1 MFVIGG
7 YVQNYPWG
15 IPGGLGPW
23 LQAHDTAPQAELWF
37 GAHPN
42 GPSPLV
48 GAEGTLADVVDPHDV
63 PLLVKILAARCPLSI
78 QLHPDAALASQWFEQ
93 GSDLVSDPYAKEEML
108 VALEPFAVYAGWRP
122 PEQAARLLEAAMVR
136 LPAGCTATPALVA
149 AVSALHAGDI
159 PAAVRALLGAPAEDV
174 AVVHQAIQTALTDA
188 GAEVVEQQSYDL
200 AGRTFPG
207 DNGLLVLALLDHR
220 LLPTHGAVYMPVGGV
235 HAYAR
240 GVGLE
245 VMTSSDNVLRLGLT
259 GKRVAVDEALL
270 ALREDSDPHFLSGES
285 EVHLGVESRVEY
297 RPAGAAFEVT
307 LVEHNSAHLPTG
319 SYRCVLCLDGEATVT
334 GQDASVVLH
343 PGQACAILA
352 GEADVSVR
360 SRGTAAAITA
370 R

>member
-7 YVQNYPWG
+7 FVQNYAWG

-23 LQAHDTAPQAELWF
+23 LKTTDTAPQAELWF

-48 GAEGTLADVVDPHDV
+48 GAEGTLADVVGPHEV

-78 QLHPDAALASQWFEQ
+78 QLHPDAALAGRWYEQ

-122 PEQAARLLEAAMVR
+122 PEQAARLLEAAMVL
-136 LPAGCTATPALVA
+136 LPAGCTATAAMVA
-149 AVSALHAGDI
+149 AVGALHSGDI
-159 PAAVRALLGAPAEDV
+159 PAAVRALLAAPGEDI

-188 GAEVVEQQSYDL
+188 GAEVVEQQSYAL

-207 DNGLLVLALLDHR
+207 DNGLLVLTLLDHR
-220 LLPTHGAVYMPVGGV
+220 VLPRHGAVYMPVGGV
-235 HAYAR
+235 HAYAK

-245 VMTSSDNVLRLGLT
+245 VMTASDNVLRLGLT
-259 GKRVAVDEALL
+259 GKRVAVDEALM

-297 RPAGAAFEVT
+297 RPAGAAFDVVLLEGRATV
-307 LVEHNSAHLPTG
+307 LPTG
-319 SYRCVLCLDGEATVT
+319 AYRCVLCLDGQATVT
-334 GQDASVVLH
+334 NADVSVTLH

-352 GEADVSVR
+352 GEADVSIQTM
-360 SRGTAAAITA
+360 GTAAAISA
-370 R
+370 C